1 VSDVSSRVSGTAP
14 GQRRLNGPQ
23 TSGRECRNLSEPT
36 HAGDEGLTRVRHDGP
51 RQGTRPK
58 AQTRPSPTRPT
69 RKFRVSSPQ
78 LLVLRWLPPG
88 EPAEP
93 VAYALTQLG
102 PLNTELSA
110 AGGSAFQAFVPLTSG
125 LLHMPSVLRGW
136 PLTRL
141 SEHDGL
147 LICAIRSDARCAGVI
162 VTIAPKQPSAT
173 FRDDRL
179 ILSDLHSHRA
189 LIGQNGVRSE
199 FPAWL
204 QGSPSRGD
212 RGRRNRQDLSCT
224 AGARQRS
231 PSRRS

>member
-1 VSDVSSRVSGTAP
+1 VVA
-14 GQRRLNGPQ
+14 
-23 TSGRECRNLSEPT
+23 
-36 HAGDEGLTRVRHDGP
+36 
-51 RQGTRPK
+51 
-58 AQTRPSPTRPT
+58 
-69 RKFRVSSPQ
+69 PQ

-147 LICAIRSDARCAGVI
+147 WICAIGSDARCAGVI

-173 FRDDRL
+173 FRHDLL
-179 ILSDLHSHRA
+179 ILSDLRIRYR
-189 LIGQNGVRSE
+189 LIR
-199 FPAWL
+199 
-204 QGSPSRGD
+204 
-212 RGRRNRQDLSCT
+212 
-224 AGARQRS
+224 
-231 PSRRS
+231 